1 MATITARLTLT
12 GTGTTSDVLNI
23 DKSKALS
30 VTNPTVQVGTT
41 KLTTAF
47 ATTITDLDGT
57 NNTIDTYLYI
67 MNTSSGSETVHVQVV
82 ASSTAATQSGTCD
95 SCTLTQG
102 TVTQSPLVKLAKGEF
117 AIVPLEAA
125 AHVQFKGSATT
136 AIMEYG
142 FWTKGS

>member
-41 KLTTAF
+41 KLTAAF
-47 ATTITDLDGT
+47 ATTIDDLNGT
-57 NNTIDTYLYI
+57 KNTVDTYLYI
-67 MNTSSGSETVHVQVV
+67 MNTSSGSETVHAQVV
-82 ASSTAATQSGTCD
+82 ATATCTESGTA
-95 SCTLTQG
+95 
-102 TVTQSPLVKLAKGEF
+102 TVTQSPLIKLAKGEF

-125 AHVQFKGSATT
+125 AKVQFKGSATT

>member
-12 GTGTTSDVLNI
+12 GTGATSDVLGI

-41 KLTTAF
+41 ALTASY
-47 ATTITDLDGT
+47 ATTIDDLNGT
-57 NNTIDTYLYI
+57 KNTKDTFLYI
-67 MNTSSGSETVHVQVV
+67 MNTSTGSETVHVQTV
-82 ASSTAATQSGTCD
+82 ATKTAATQSGTCD

-102 TVTQSPLVKLAKGEF
+102 TVSQSPLAKLAKGEF
-117 AIVPLEAA
+117 SIIPLEAL

-136 AIMEYG
+136 AVLEYG
-142 FWTKGS
+142 FWTRGS

>member
-23 DKSKALS
+23 DKSKALT

-41 KLTTAF
+41 KLTTTY
-47 ATTITDLDGT
+47 ATTIADLDGT
-57 NNTIDTYLYI
+57 KNAVDTYLYI
-67 MNTSSGSETVHVQVV
+67 MNTSPGSETIHVQTV
-82 ASSTAATQSGTCD
+82 ATATCTESGVA
-95 SCTLTQG
+95 
-102 TVTQSPLVKLAKGEF
+102 TVTQSPLIKLAKGEF

-125 AHVQFKGSATT
+125 AKVQFKGSATT
-136 AIMEYG
+136 AVMEYG